1 MGAVL
6 NRLDL
11 RGRADLRS
19 LLPRPGAGRD
29 DPVESVREIIADV
42 RERGDEALRELTAR
56 FDGVQL
62 DDLRVAPEEISA
74 ARGAVDSSV
83 LASLETAHEAIRR
96 FHESQR
102 RGPHDHEL
110 NGVRVRSVPTPVGR
124 AGLYVPGGRAAYPS
138 TVLMTATPAKVAG
151 VAGIALCVPPMP
163 NRSDPSGS
171 DRGRSPSEG
180 GVATVTLA
188 AAAVAGVEEVY
199 AVGGAQAIAAMA
211 YGTESIAPV
220 DVIAGPGNAYVA
232 VAKREVAGVV
242 GVPSAFAGP
251 SEIVVLAD
259 DSTPP
264 ELAAADLLV
273 QAEHGPSG
281 LAWLVTWSEDLAD
294 AVDREV
300 RNQLADAPR
309 RADIEATLE
318 SGGWIALVDGPGP
331 AMEVA
336 NFIAPEHLQLMC
348 IDPESLV
355 PEVRNAGAVF
365 CGPWAPASIGDY
377 VAGPSHV
384 LPTYG
389 SARYS
394 GALTVDD
401 FVKQVHVVSLERSGF
416 EQVAPV
422 VEALALAEGLDA
434 HARSVEIR
442 REVLG

>member
-1 MGAVL
+1 MEVV
-6 NRLDL
+6 
-11 RGRADLRS
+11 RG
-19 LLPRPGAGRD
+19 
-29 DPVESVREIIADV
+29 IIEEV

-56 FDGVQL
+56 LDGVQL
-62 DDLRVAPEEISA
+62 DELRVAPEAISA
-74 ARGAVDSSV
+74 ARDAVAPDV
-83 LASLETAHEAIRR
+83 LASLETAYEAIYS
-96 FHESQR
+96 FHQTQR
-102 RGPHDHEL
+102 RSPHDHEL
-110 NGVRVRSVPTPVGR
+110 NGVRVRSLPVPVER

-138 TVLMTATPAKVAG
+138 TVLMTAAPATVAG
-151 VAGIALCVPPMP
+151 VGSIALCVPPTP
-163 NRSDPSGS
+163 AASAGPSSAPG
-171 DRGRSPSEG
+171 GG
-180 GVATVTLA
+180 GVSAVTLA
-188 AAAVAGVEEVY
+188 AAAVAGLDEVY

-251 SEIVVLAD
+251 SEIVVVAD
-259 DSTPP
+259 GTTPP

-281 LAWLVTWSEDLAD
+281 LAWLITWSEEAAEAIEGELRRQA
-294 AVDREV
+294 
-300 RNQLADAPR
+300 ADAPR
-309 RADIEATLE
+309 RDDIEATLAD
-318 SGGWIALVDGPGP
+318 GGWIALVDGP
-331 AMEVA
+331 AQALEVT
-336 NFIAPEHLQLMC
+336 NLIAPEHLQLMC
-348 IDPESLV
+348 DEPEALV
-355 PEVRNAGAVF
+355 PAVRNAGAVF

-401 FVKQVHVVSLERSGF
+401 FVKQVHVISLEREGF
-416 EQVAPV
+416 ERVAPV
-422 VEALALAEGLDA
+422 VESLAAAEGLDA
-434 HARSVEIR
+434 HARSVQIR